1 MASCPPNN
9 SFSDSDFHPLASRR
23 MPGTGLYMLI
33 ALKGLYGTTQGG
45 GRLSIASTWE
55 QDGWVLERRR
65 TLNLKKNNQPTA
77 SDSMLLR
84 VSPLWL
90 ARPKHVCLSSLWCF
104 GLWTLEMPLRGNV
117 IIRKAP
123 KAIQAD
129 ECRPRRRS
137 SSRFCMQI

>member
-1 MASCPPNN
+1 
-9 SFSDSDFHPLASRR
+9 

-33 ALKGLYGTTQGG
+33 ALKGLYGTKQGG

-84 VSPLWL
+84 
-90 ARPKHVCLSSLWCF
+90 CLSSLARTTQTRVLVLTLV
-104 GLWTLEMPLRGNV
+104 LWTLDFGD
-117 IIRKAP
+117 AT
-123 KAIQAD
+123 
-129 ECRPRRRS
+129 S
-137 SSRFCMQI
+137 W